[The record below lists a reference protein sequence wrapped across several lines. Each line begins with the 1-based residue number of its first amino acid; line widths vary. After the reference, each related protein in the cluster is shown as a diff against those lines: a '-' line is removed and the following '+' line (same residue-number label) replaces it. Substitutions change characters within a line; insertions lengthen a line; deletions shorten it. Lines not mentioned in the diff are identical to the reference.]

1 MAKHQTAIGFWY
13 VLMIWLLFFNS
24 GCGIGFGQKHLM
36 EVSLVFF
43 FSTSL
48 VRRWGKQ
55 TWQEMEHDLVN
66 WIDFWSPFFFIARY
80 INWLLKNVFWTPMT
94 NAALIVPYWSRRH
107 GSVAGVS
114 ECGRLAVDEAAGRFG
129 CLKNGRL
136 TPRMAVSIGKMNMRV
151 GAIKNFGSLFCPI
164 FRQSYLGMLHGN
176 SGLRLENP
184 MGSTSLMFE
193 HLDYGFPFTREIASQ
208 SAMDISA
215 SHLIAKHLQAHLSV

>member
-1 MAKHQTAIGFWY
+1 
-13 VLMIWLLFFNS
+13 
-24 GCGIGFGQKHLM
+24 
-36 EVSLVFF
+36 
-43 FSTSL
+43 
-48 VRRWGKQ
+48 
-55 TWQEMEHDLVN
+55 
-66 WIDFWSPFFFIARY
+66 
-80 INWLLKNVFWTPMT
+80 
-94 NAALIVPYWSRRH
+94 
-107 GSVAGVS
+107 
-114 ECGRLAVDEAAGRFG
+114 LAVDEAAGRFG